1 MADFS
6 YLDYMYFGH
15 LLNAVKKYDQAVE
28 AYMKAITLD
37 PAKTDLWREVSS
49 SYELNNEFTKA
60 IEAYKKYSESLSA
73 DKRTPDVQFQI

>member
-1 MADFS
+1 
-6 YLDYMYFGH
+6 MYFGH

-49 SYELNNEFTKA
+49 SYELNNEFAKA
-60 IEAYKKYSESLSA
+60 IEAYKNIA
-73 DKRTPDVQFQI
+73 NR